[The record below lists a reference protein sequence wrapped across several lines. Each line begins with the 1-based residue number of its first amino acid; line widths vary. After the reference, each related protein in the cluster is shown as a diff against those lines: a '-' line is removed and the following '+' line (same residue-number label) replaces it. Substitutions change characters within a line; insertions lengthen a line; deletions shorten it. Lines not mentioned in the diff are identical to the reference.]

1 MNFEKIEEKNK
12 FLIPESELEF
22 ETSRSSG
29 SGGQNV
35 NKVETKVAVRWDFK
49 KSSALTEE
57 DKLLISERLKNRIN
71 NDDQLIVYSQAQRSQ
86 LQNKEKAIQTL
97 NDLVNQALA
106 VPEVRKNTKVPKR
119 EKAKRL
125 EEKKRTSIKK
135 DLRKNPLDKI

>member
-35 NKVETKVAVRWDFK
+35 NKVETKVAVCWDFR
-49 KSSALTEE
+49 KSPDLTQEE
-57 DKLLISERLKNRIN
+57 ILLISERLKNRIN
-71 NDDQLIVYSQAQRSQ
+71 KEGQLVVYSQAQRSQ
-86 LQNKEKAIQTL
+86 LQNKEKAIQIL

-106 VPEVRKNTKVPKR
+106 VPEVRKDTKVPKR

-125 EEKKRTSIKK
+125 EEKKRTSTKK
-135 DLRKNPLDKI
+135 ELRKNFHDL

>member
-35 NKVETKVAVRWDFK
+35 NKVETKVAVRWDFR
-49 KSSALTEE
+49 KSPDLTQEE
-57 DKLLISERLKNRIN
+57 ILLISERLKNRIN
-71 NDDQLIVYSQAQRSQ
+71 KEGQLVVYSQAQRSQ

-125 EEKKRTSIKK
+125 EEKKRTSTKK
-135 DLRKNPLDKI
+135 ELRKNFHDL